1 MLHYFFFLFTLS
13 CLLYYWSPLAKPKIP
28 PPLSFLF
35 RVSHSPFLYS
45 YCVSPL
51 FSLPP
56 LPLCDVRHLGPVLSP
71 LPLLSLLPE
80 VPAFSISERPVY
92 QNIIAMPI
100 IIYPYFFLQN
110 IFLSNVFLSLR
121 KTNILFFIS
130 STRARS
136 IRPFLLQTHLS
147 LLFSGQKAPYM
158 FRSTLYIFTA
168 VWRSLTLKLVF
179 STDFNLIYTPSC
191 NSHCQPFMTASIPY
205 FLFLICYALPPTTSE
220 TINYKD
226 VA

>member
-1 MLHYFFFLFTLS
+1 MSTVLLS
-13 CLLYYWSPLAKPKIP
+13 PRAKPKIP
-28 PPLSFLF
+28 PPFPFRSCLPLSLF
-35 RVSHSPFLYS
+35 TSLLCFPSLYTTLTS
-45 YCVSPL
+45 AVRRPPSWTRAFTPPP
-51 FSLPP
+51 FSLFY
-56 LPLCDVRHLGPVLSP
+56 LRYRL
-71 LPLLSLLPE
+71 
-80 VPAFSISERPVY
+80 FSISGRPVY

-100 IIYPYFFLQN
+100 NIYPYFFLQN

-121 KTNILFFIS
+121 KTNNLF
-130 STRARS
+130 RARS

-168 VWRSLTLKLVF
+168 VWRSLTLKHVF

-220 TINYKD
+220 TINLWNISIFEF
-226 VA
+226 